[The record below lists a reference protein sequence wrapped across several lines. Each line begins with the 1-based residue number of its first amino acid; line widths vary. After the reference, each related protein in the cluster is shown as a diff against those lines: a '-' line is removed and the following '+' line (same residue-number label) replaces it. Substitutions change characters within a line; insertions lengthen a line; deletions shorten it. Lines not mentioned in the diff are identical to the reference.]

1 MGCDIHPYFEARFPD
16 GTWQMIEAVDTGRS
30 YDWFGLAAGVRR
42 NFEESLEPRG
52 MPDSPSWAW
61 EYLCER
67 NGPDFH
73 SKSWLTPSELR
84 DVNRHWQKRIND
96 DREYDDDD
104 LKSERVR
111 DFIESLTPD
120 HIITGIFI
128 PDDSG
133 RLKKIPF
140 AGTLADFVGSNDI
153 EDKVRL
159 VFAFD
164 N

>member
-1 MGCDIHPYFEARFPD
+1 MGCDIHPYWEARFPE
-16 GTWQMIEAVDTGRS
+16 GTWQMIEEVDCGRS

-42 NFEESLEPRG
+42 EFDESLEPRG

-67 NGPDFH
+67 WGPDFH
-73 SKSWLTPSELR
+73 SKSWLTPSELSE
-84 DVNRHWQKRIND
+84 VNQRWQRKIND
-96 DREYDDDD
+96 DPDDIHD
-104 LKSERVR
+104 LRSERIR
-111 DFIESLTPD
+111 DFIVAIAAD
-120 HIITGIFI
+120 HVITGIFI
-128 PDDSG
+128 PNDNG
-133 RLKKIPF
+133 NLKKIPF
-140 AGTLADFVGSNDI
+140 AGTLAEFVGSDDI